1 MTTEQTPGETTDAV
15 QIAAQALARADDR
28 TDGHPTPTHLRYA
41 QALVDEGLVATEREW
56 GVQRPNGRRLWY
68 TSRSQADA
76 TLTFESGSSLLS
88 RGTTDAR
95 PER

>member
-1 MTTEQTPGETTDAV
+1 VTTSVAPNETTDAV
-15 QIAAQALARADDR
+15 QIAAQALARADDH
-28 TDGHPTPTHLRYA
+28 TDGRPTPTHLRYA
-41 QALVDEGLVATEREW
+41 QALVDEGLVATQREW

-88 RGTTDAR
+88 RGTTDVR
-95 PER
+95 SEQ